1 MLKKLLCFSFLFFA
15 LHFASFAQEETRE
28 AAPQKQ
34 VQLISTYPN
43 PTVDYLKLDYRIT
56 ESESEVKLVIR
67 NLLGA
72 VVVSKTLSHEE
83 EHMQVSVQHLK
94 SGVYF
99 CSLTRDNETVE
110 TRKFIVRR

>member
-1 MLKKLLCFSFLFFA
+1 MLKKLLCFTFLFFI

-28 AAPQKQ
+28 AEPQKQ
-34 VQLISTYPN
+34 IELISTYPN
-43 PTVDYLKLDYRIT
+43 PTVDYLKLDYRIS
-56 ESESEVKLVIR
+56 ESETEVKLVVR

-72 VVVSKTLSHEE
+72 IVVSKILSPEE
-83 EHMQVSVQHLK
+83 EHTQISVQHLK

-99 CSLTRDNETVE
+99 CSLTRDNENVE